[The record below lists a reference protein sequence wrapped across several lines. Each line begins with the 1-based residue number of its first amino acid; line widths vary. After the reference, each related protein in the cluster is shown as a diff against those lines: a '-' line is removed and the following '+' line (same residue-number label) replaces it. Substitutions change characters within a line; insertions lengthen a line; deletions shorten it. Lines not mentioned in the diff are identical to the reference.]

1 MTCVVAGKFGKILPS
16 TKQCRNLK
24 GNENVQ
30 YVRMQR
36 NNEEERQEIK
46 KE

>member
-1 MTCVVAGKFGKILPS
+1 MTCVVAGKFGRILLS
-16 TKQCRNLK
+16 AKRYQNLK

-36 NNEEERQEIK
+36 NNEKEHQEIK
-46 KE
+46 EE